1 MQIQLFCPWRL
12 KKLCFYT
19 ASLAITTRLA
29 VQIQS
34 LLKYLGTKWPPR
46 DKGLFGE
53 NVHAKSG
60 KEVWDMINTL
70 FVTTVAVEP
79 TFVALCP
86 CAILSNFFEEQCTQS
101 HPQLFS

>member
-1 MQIQLFCPWRL
+1 MQIQSF
-12 KKLCFYT
+12 
-19 ASLAITTRLA
+19 
-29 VQIQS
+29 
-34 LLKYLGTKWPPR
+34 LKYLGTKWPPR

-79 TFVALCP
+79 TFVVILCTRKHYVRVPFFQISLKNSALKATRNYFRDCRVH
-86 CAILSNFFEEQCTQS
+86 FFRQ
-101 HPQLFS
+101 PFLN